1 MARLSISNIA
11 WEPSEDEEVARLL
24 VAHDFHA
31 VDIAP
36 GKYFPEPGETSVA
49 DVLRVKNWWLDHGL
63 QLTGMQSLL
72 FGTTG
77 LNLFGDDTARDRM
90 IQHLRSVMHIG
101 ANLGATRLVF
111 GSPKNRDR
119 LGLSDSET
127 LTQALSFFSLLGD
140 AASDQGVVVCLE
152 PNPVAYGANFMTTS
166 IETEEVV
173 QAVDHPCIQMQLDIG
188 AVTMNDE
195 NVEDIIGRAQGIIGH
210 IHASEPQLVPLG
222 SGSSDHLRSAK
233 AIESAF
239 GTDQVVCVEMLSN
252 LSLPVEARLLP
263 SLRVAVRT
271 YGTDQ
276 L

>member
-24 VAHDFHA
+24 VAHDFYA

-36 GKYFPEPGETSVA
+36 GKYFPEPQETSVA
-49 DVLRVKNWWLDHGL
+49 DVLRVRNWWLDQGL

-77 LNLFGDDTARDRM
+77 LNLFGDEGARERM
-90 IQHLRSVMHIG
+90 IQHLRAVMRIG

-119 LGLSDSET
+119 SGLSDGEA
-127 LTQALSFFSLLGD
+127 LDQATSFFTALGD
-140 AASDQGVVVCLE
+140 SASEEGVVVCLE
-152 PNPVAYGANFMTTS
+152 PNPAAYGANFMTTS
-166 IETEEVV
+166 IETEKVV
-173 QAVDHPCIQMQLDIG
+173 GAVDHPCIQMQLDIG

-195 NVEDIIGRAQGIIGH
+195 DVEDILGRAQGIIGH

-222 SGSSDHLRSAK
+222 SGSSDHVRSAK
-233 AIESAF
+233 AIEATF
-239 GTDQVVCVEMLSN
+239 GTDQVVCVEMLSD
-252 LSLPVEARLLP
+252 LSRPAETRLLP
-263 SLRVAVRT
+263 SLQAAVST
-271 YGTDQ
+271 YGTSQ